1 MMKNIMAK
9 KGDRV
14 DYIGIGQGTI
24 INIRY
29 DSDNRE
35 IYTIKLDSNGEIMV
49 ARHEELKW
57 L

>member
-1 MMKNIMAK
+1 MKNIMAK

-14 DYIGIGQGTI
+14 DYIGIGQGAI

-35 IYTIKLDSNGEIMV
+35 IYTIKLDSNGGIMV